1 MSIIRSSQIVTN
13 GLVLALDAGDTN
25 SYPNS
30 GTSWNDLSGNNAH
43 FTLGCAGA
51 SCTNPVFSNNA
62 FKTSFTANI
71 DNFASFYNATTAI
84 KNLLYSDHTIEIA
97 CKINSFTTGYNL
109 NPLYTTEVQNVL
121 IVWQGYHSGLTLY
134 SGGYIGY
141 TIWNGTSG
149 TVGIYAPQIPT
160 LGANIVIH
168 AVRIS
173 NTLYMY
179 INGILVASGAIAA
192 PTNYGYS
199 NVVIGAT
206 TTSYFVSQNAFV
218 WASNIDFYTTKLYT
232 VGFTQSQ
239 VTQNFNAMR
248 GRLAI

>member
-1 MSIIRSSQIVTN
+1 
-13 GLVLALDAGDTN
+13 VLALDAGDTN

-30 GTSWNDLSGNNAH
+30 GTSWNDLSGNGAN

-71 DNFASFYNATTAI
+71 DNFASCYNTTTAI
-84 KNLLYSDHTIEIA
+84 KNLLYGDHTIEMTF
-97 CKINSFTTGYNL
+97 KINSLSRGVDL
-109 NPLYTTEVQNVL
+109 NAAWTYEAGISL
-121 IVWQGYHSGLTLY
+121 IIWQGYHSGLYLDGGGSLLY
-134 SGGYIGY
+134 N
-141 TIWNGTSG
+141 IWNGTTG
-149 TVGIYAPQIPT
+149 TVSIYTYLYPYV
-160 LGANIVIH
+160 GANVTIH

-173 NTLYMY
+173 NTLYIY
-179 INGILVASGAIAA
+179 VNGALAVSAAIAA

-206 TTSYFVSQNAFV
+206 TTTAVVSQNAFV

-232 VGFTQSQ
+232 IGFTQSQ

>member
-51 SCTNPVFSNNA
+51 SCANPVFSNNA

-84 KNLLYSDHTIEIA
+84 KNLLYGDHTIEIA
-97 CKINSFTTGYNL
+97 FKINSLSRGVDLNAAWTYETGIS
-109 NPLYTTEVQNVL
+109 L
-121 IVWQGYHSGLTLY
+121 IIWQGYHSGLYLDGNGSLLY
-134 SGGYIGY
+134 N
-141 TIWNGTSG
+141 IWNSTAGTESTNTWLYPYVG
-149 TVGIYAPQIPT
+149 TNVM
-160 LGANIVIH
+160 VH

-173 NTLYMY
+173 NTLYLY
-179 INGILVASGAIAA
+179 VNGSLAVSTAIAA
-192 PTNYGYS
+192 PANYGYS
-199 NVVIGAT
+199 NVVIGT
-206 TTSYFVSQNAFV
+206 STTSAVVSQNAYV

-232 VGFTQSQ
+232 IGFTQSQ
-239 VTQNFNAMR
+239 VTQNFNAVR
-248 GRLAI
+248 GRLGI

>member
-25 SYPNS
+25 SYPSS
-30 GTSWNDLSGNNAH
+30 GTSWNDLSGNGAN

-71 DNFASFYNATTAI
+71 DNFASFNNATTAI

-97 CKINSFTTGYNL
+97 CKINSFTTGYDL
-109 NPLYTTEVQNVL
+109 NPLYTYETANAL
-121 IVWQGYHSGLTLY
+121 IIWQGYHSGLYLNS
-134 SGGYIGY
+134 SGYLAY
-141 TIWNGTSG
+141 VIWNSTAG
-149 TVGIYAPQIPT
+149 TVGLYPPQILT

-173 NTLYMY
+173 NTLYIY
-179 INGILVASGAIAA
+179 INGALVASSAIAA
-192 PTNYGYS
+192 PTNYGYN

-206 TTSYFVSQNAFV
+206 TTTAVVSQNAFV

-232 VGFTQSQ
+232 IGFTQSQ

>member
-51 SCTNPVFSNNA
+51 SCANPVFSNNA

-84 KNLLYSDHTIEIA
+84 KNLLYGDHTIEIA
-97 CKINSFTTGYNL
+97 CKINSLSSGADL
-109 NPLYTTEVQNVL
+109 NAAYTTETAISL
-121 IVWQGYHSGLTLY
+121 IIWQGYHSGLYLD
-134 SGGYIGY
+134 GNGYLWY
-141 TIWNGTSG
+141 VIWNGTSG
-149 TVGIYAPQIPT
+149 TVYVYAYAPSYV
-160 LGANIVIH
+160 GANIVIH

-173 NTLYMY
+173 NTLYIY
-179 INGILVASGAIAA
+179 INGTLAASSAIAA

-199 NVVIGAT
+199 NVVIG
-206 TTSYFVSQNAFV
+206 TSSSTLIVSQNTYL

>member
-25 SYPNS
+25 SYPSS
-30 GTSWNDLSGNNAH
+30 GTSWNDLSGNGAN
-43 FTLGCAGA
+43 FTLGCAGSGCA
-51 SCTNPVFSNNA
+51 NPVFGNNA

-84 KNLLYSDHTIEIA
+84 KNLLYGDHTIEIA
-97 CKINSFTTGYNL
+97 CKINSFTTGYDL
-109 NPLYTTEVQNVL
+109 NPLYTYETETVL
-121 IVWQGYHSGLTLY
+121 IAWQGYHSGLALVS
-134 SGGYIGY
+134 SGYLAY
-141 TIWNGTSG
+141 VIWNSTAG
-149 TVGIYAPQIPT
+149 TVSIYSPQVLT

-173 NTLYMY
+173 NTLYIY
-179 INGILVASGAIAA
+179 VNGALVASSAIAA

-199 NVVIGAT
+199 NVVIGAS
-206 TTSYFVSQNAFV
+206 TTSAVVSQNAFV

-232 VGFTQSQ
+232 IGFTQSQ